1 MKNNALILFRV
12 LKVPNIEIE
21 KEKKDD
27 EKDMATPTSG
37 GNTNNIVH
45 IDYKCL

>member
-1 MKNNALILFRV
+1 MKNNALIFFRV

-37 GNTNNIVH
+37 GNVNDIVH
-45 IDYKCL
+45 IDFICL